1 MTVAVRREQTKLE
14 DAAAGKERRLVL
26 LRHEADVVRRDASNG
41 HARQRLHEHGLVVPV
56 GFREHGLV
64 VVFFVETT
72 RRRSA
77 SRACSPTLLPG
88 EKSTNCPKSKES
100 LPGAL
105 RIRKPSGGDSR
116 RPSSVTASR
125 RTPT

>member
-1 MTVAVRREQTKLE
+1 MSMDSSSQ
-14 DAAAGKERRLVL
+14 
-26 LRHEADVVRRDASNG
+26 
-41 HARQRLHEHGLVVPV
+41 
-56 GFREHGLV
+56 
-64 VVFFVETT
+64 
-72 RRRSA
+72 SA
-77 SRACSPTLLPG
+77 SESTDSFSLSSKRRPCFWTGVFCALLPG